1 MDTKV
6 KGIILRLIDYKE
18 ADKLAK
24 IFSLERG
31 MLTAKFVGVKKEK
44 AKFKGVALPFV
55 FADFTLAE
63 KNDNATVVSAD
74 IIDQFSP
81 IIADYTRTMC
91 GYIILEML
99 YKILEEQAP
108 EQELFLSTI
117 NSLKLLETHHPLLTT
132 VDYILKFITLTGE
145 GLQFPLKST
154 IYLDTTL
161 GNFTDTRSTNCVEID
176 LKVYNIIK
184 AVAMRKKEFD
194 KNEKTIRMALNL
206 LHNILLIK
214 FNVDIKSFQYVQ

>member
-6 KGIILRLIDYKE
+6 KGVILRLIDYKE

-24 IFSLERG
+24 IFSLEKG
-31 MLTAKFVGVKKEK
+31 IITAKFVGVKKEK
-44 AKFKGVALPFV
+44 AKFKAIAQPFV

-63 KNDNATVVSAD
+63 KGDNLTITSAE

-81 IIADYTRTMC
+81 ILSDYTRTMC
-91 GYIILEML
+91 GYVFLEML
-99 YKILEEQAP
+99 YKILEEQAI

-132 VDYILKFITLTGE
+132 IDYILKFISLTGE
-145 GLQFPLKST
+145 GLQFPQKST
-154 IYLDTTL
+154 IYLDTML
-161 GNFTDTRSTNCVEID
+161 GNFTDTRTTNCVEID

-184 AVAMRKKEFD
+184 AVAFREKEFD

-214 FNVDIKSFQYVQ
+214 YDADIKSFQYF